1 MKLNFLK
8 YSAVAVVFLASLS
21 GCQDLDLAPTDK
33 FTEANYWTSAEK
45 ASMVLNTAYGQLTSS
60 GRYFSNESL
69 SDNMYEGRGN
79 SSEKMI
85 SSGQADASNSR
96 FSEEWKNSY
105 AGIKTCN
112 VFLENVDKVP
122 NMNETLRTRMK
133 AEARFIRAWLYL
145 QLTTWYGDVPLFEKD
160 ITLEES
166 KSISRTPK
174 AAILT
179 FIYNE
184 LDEVEAVLPTNTEYA
199 EADRGRITKGAAIA
213 LKARA
218 YLYQNDWAN
227 VVAACEKLI
236 GNTSNGTYALFSSYE
251 GIFKPENEYNSE
263 VILDYQYV
271 PSVRV
276 WEEMYDLAPLSVGAR
291 INSKA
296 PTQELVD
303 DYIMMNG
310 KSIKEANSGYDESN
324 PYKNRDPRFAAT
336 IVYHGAKWVR
346 PDGTIQTIYIKPG
359 STPSDNTYGN
369 VDEYIGAGSN
379 STSTGYYLRKNY
391 DPTSEIGMKSGLNL
405 ILIRY
410 ADVLLMYAEAM
421 NELGKMD
428 EAVWN
433 KTIRPLRERAGFTDA
448 PSLIYPTGGDMQ
460 TIIRR
465 ERRVELAME
474 GLRIFDIRR
483 WKTAENVLNGY
494 PHGAQFGEASIDN
507 GYIRLEKRT
516 FNAERDYLWAVPL
529 SQKDLNPNLGQ
540 NPGY

>member
-310 KSIKEANSGYDESN
+310 KAIKEANSGYDESN

-391 DPTSEIGMKSGLNL
+391 DLTSEIGMKSGLNL

-433 KTIRPLRERAGFTDA
+433 KTIRSLRERAGFTDA
-448 PSLIYPTGGDMQ
+448 PSLIYPTEGNMQ

-516 FNAERDYLWAVPL
+516 FNPERDYLWAVPL

>member
-391 DPTSEIGMKSGLNL
+391 DATSEIGMKSGLNL

-448 PSLIYPTGGDMQ
+448 PSLIYPTEGNMQ

-516 FNAERDYLWAVPL
+516 FNPERDYLWAVPL

>member
-145 QLTTWYGDVPLFEKD
+145 QLTTWYGDVLLFEKD

-448 PSLIYPTGGDMQ
+448 PSLIYPTEGNMQ

-474 GLRIFDIRR
+474 GLRVFDILR

>member
-474 GLRIFDIRR
+474 GLRIFDILR

-516 FNAERDYLWAVPL
+516 FNPERDYLWAVPL

>member
-236 GNTSNGTYALFSSYE
+236 GNSSNGTYALFSSYE

-448 PSLIYPTGGDMQ
+448 PSLIYPTEGNMQ

-516 FNAERDYLWAVPL
+516 FNPERDYLWAVPL

>member
-96 FSEEWKNSY
+96 FSDEWKNSY

-448 PSLIYPTGGDMQ
+448 PSLIYPTEGNMQ

-516 FNAERDYLWAVPL
+516 FNPERDYLWAVPL

>member
-236 GNTSNGTYALFSSYE
+236 GNTSNRTYALFSSYE

-448 PSLIYPTGGDMQ
+448 PSLIYPTEGNMQ

-465 ERRVELAME
+465 ERRAELAME
-474 GLRIFDIRR
+474 GLRIFDILR

>member
-96 FSEEWKNSY
+96 FSDEWKNSY

-448 PSLIYPTGGDMQ
+448 PSLIYPTEGNMQ

-474 GLRIFDIRR
+474 GLRIFDILR

>member
-448 PSLIYPTGGDMQ
+448 PSLIYPTEGNMQ

-516 FNAERDYLWAVPL
+516 FNPERDYLWAVPL

>member
-218 YLYQNDWAN
+218 YIYQNDWAN

-448 PSLIYPTGGDMQ
+448 PSLIYPTEGNMQ

>member
-179 FIYNE
+179 FIYDE

-310 KSIKEANSGYDESN
+310 KAIKEANSGYDESN

-421 NELGKMD
+421 NELGKMN

-448 PSLIYPTGGDMQ
+448 PSLIYPTEGNMQ

-516 FNAERDYLWAVPL
+516 FNPERDYLWAVPL

>member
-310 KSIKEANSGYDESN
+310 KAIKDANSGYDESN

-448 PSLIYPTGGDMQ
+448 PSLIYPTEGNMQ

-516 FNAERDYLWAVPL
+516 FNPERDYLWAVPL

>member
-1 MKLNFLK
+1 MKRNFLK

-96 FSEEWKNSY
+96 FSDEWKNSY

-391 DPTSEIGMKSGLNL
+391 DATSEIGMKSGLNL

-465 ERRVELAME
+465 ERRVELALE

-507 GYIRLEKRT
+507 GYIRLEKRS
-516 FNAERDYLWAVPL
+516 FNPERDYLWAVPL

>member
-310 KSIKEANSGYDESN
+310 KAIKEANSGYDESN

-421 NELGKMD
+421 NELGKMN

-448 PSLIYPTGGDMQ
+448 TSLIYPTEGNMQ

-516 FNAERDYLWAVPL
+516 FNPERDYLWAVPL

>member
-391 DPTSEIGMKSGLNL
+391 DATSEIGMKSGLNL

-465 ERRVELAME
+465 ERRVELALE

-507 GYIRLEKRT
+507 GYIRLEKRS
-516 FNAERDYLWAVPL
+516 FNPERDYLWAVPL

>member
-179 FIYNE
+179 FIYDE

-310 KSIKEANSGYDESN
+310 KAIKDANSGYDESN

-359 STPSDNTYGN
+359 STPSDNTYSN

-421 NELGKMD
+421 NELGKMN

-448 PSLIYPTGGDMQ
+448 PSLIYPTEGNMQ

-516 FNAERDYLWAVPL
+516 FNPERDYLWAVPL

>member
-96 FSEEWKNSY
+96 FSDEWKNSY

-310 KSIKEANSGYDESN
+310 KAIKEANSGYDESN

-516 FNAERDYLWAVPL
+516 FNPERDYLWAVPL

>member
-96 FSEEWKNSY
+96 FSDEWKNSY

-145 QLTTWYGDVPLFEKD
+145 QLTTWYGDVLLFEKD

-310 KSIKEANSGYDESN
+310 KAIKEANSGYDESN

-448 PSLIYPTGGDMQ
+448 PSLIYPTEGNMQ

-516 FNAERDYLWAVPL
+516 FNPERDYLWAVPL